1 MSRQELTDKYLNKF
15 ISRKLIVFIVATTGL
30 FMKVIDGEQWVI
42 ISTAYMSIEGVTS
55 IVQGI
60 YRAKSGGSPTI

>member
-42 ISTAYMSIEGVTS
+42 ISTAYMSIEGVTN